1 MENEVNEPAVDYH
14 KQMYTIAEYLE
25 RENLSDEKHEYFQG
39 EIFAMAGASNAHNEI
54 FTNVFGNIFI
64 KLKGKPCRPFGSDKR
79 LQIPENSLF
88 TYPDISIY
96 CNNLIE
102 SKDDTNTSVL
112 PSVIIEILSASTKT
126 YDRGNKF
133 KLYRDIPSLKEYI
146 LIDSES
152 IYIEAFYVNEKQN
165 WELTEY
171 KNIHQV
177 LNFTSLD
184 FEIPLLE
191 IYNKVFIES

>member
-54 FTNVFGNIFI
+54 FTNVFIEVGI

-177 LNFTSLD
+177 LNFTSLG